1 MLVENMLMIRQT
13 AVLGVLLSVSFI
25 PSALQAQGTPVLTW
39 QDCVEEVIQYN
50 PDLVSA
56 AESVKQFAADK
67 RIRQS
72 SLFPQ
77 ISSELGGQTSKTG
90 SRDRTENYSYSVS
103 GKQLLFDGFQTSSA
117 VGEAEE
123 RYRAAQYNYMV
134 VSSNLRLNLMSAF
147 AQLLRA
153 QELVSLT
160 EEIVAR
166 RKQNFELVQLR
177 YEAGREHK
185 GSLLTAEADLANAQ
199 FELEQAKR
207 NLSYAQAKLN
217 RTLGQGT
224 RSPVKVSGNF
234 TAADPDGESPD
245 FTALAETTP
254 FLLELAAQKD
264 AARFNLKSARA
275 DFFPAVYLNS
285 SLGRSASGWPPDEDE
300 WAVGFS
306 VSVPLFE
313 GGSRLAGIA
322 KSESQLKQAEAE
334 EYSGRDSVILTLEET
349 WVAWEDAAGTV
360 AVRKKFLEADEE
372 RARIANAQYSA
383 GLIAFDD
390 WIIIEDNLVNSRKS
404 YLNAQA
410 NVLIAQ
416 AAWVQAKGGTLE
428 NE

>member
-1 MLVENMLMIRQT
+1 MIRKFV
-13 AVLGVLLSVSFI
+13 VLGVLLSFSLR
-25 PSALQAQGTPVLTW
+25 PSAAQSQEAVALTW
-39 QDCVEEVIQYN
+39 QDCVREAVQYN

-56 AESVKQFAADK
+56 AESVKQVAADN
-67 RIRQS
+67 RISRS

-77 ISSELGGQTSKTG
+77 ISSELGGQASKSG

-103 GKQLLFDGFQTSSA
+103 GRQLLFDGFKTSST

-123 RYRAAQYNYMV
+123 KYRAAQYNYMV

-153 QELVSLT
+153 QELVLLT
-160 EEIVAR
+160 EEIVTR
-166 RKQNFELVQLR
+166 RRQNFELVELR

-199 FELEQAKR
+199 FEFEQSNR
-207 NLSYAQAKLN
+207 NLSYAQAKLS
-217 RTLGQGT
+217 RILGQGSRT
-224 RSPVKVSGNF
+224 SFKVAGSFSPAN
-234 TAADPDGESPD
+234 PDSEAPD
-245 FTALAETTP
+245 FPALADSTP

-264 AARFNLKSARA
+264 AARFHLKSARA
-275 DFFPAVYLNS
+275 DFFPAVYLS
-285 SLGRSASGWPPDEDE
+285 TSLGRSASGWPPDEAE

-313 GGSRLAGIA
+313 GGSRLASIA

-334 EYSGRDSVILTLEET
+334 EFSGRDSVILTLEET
-349 WVAWEDAAGTV
+349 WVAWQDATGTV

-383 GLIAFDD
+383 GLLSFDD

-404 YLNAQA
+404 YLNAQS